1 MRRIKTRHRTACS
14 CRRLRIEVV
23 VYRRYVVRT
32 VFPGNPREEWLWF
45 KFLLRKGMFIYI
57 RPSHVTLFRQVNCVT
72 CFVLELCFYRA
83 KKLDVIFD
91 FGDFLG

>member
-1 MRRIKTRHRTACS
+1 
-14 CRRLRIEVV
+14 
-23 VYRRYVVRT
+23 
-32 VFPGNPREEWLWF
+32 
-45 KFLLRKGMFIYI
+45 MFIYI

-72 CFVLELCFYRA
+72 CFVLELCFSRV